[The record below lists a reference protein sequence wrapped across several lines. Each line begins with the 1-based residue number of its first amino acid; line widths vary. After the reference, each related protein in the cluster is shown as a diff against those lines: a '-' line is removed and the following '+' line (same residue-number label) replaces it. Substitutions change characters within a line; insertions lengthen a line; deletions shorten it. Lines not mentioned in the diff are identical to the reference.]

1 MTVRIL
7 QFGTTGQLARELLAQ
22 AKDFDVEITAL
33 SRAEADFADPS
44 AVVRRLDGGPYD
56 LVVLAAAYTA
66 VDLAESERDL
76 AFAVNAETPG
86 AIAEALGADGPA
98 LVQVSTDYVFA
109 GDKGAPYVETD
120 ATGPLNVYGASKLA
134 GEQAILAACPRAL
147 ILRTSWVVSS
157 HGKNFVKTMLRAA
170 GEGRALKVVDD
181 QLGRP
186 TAARDLARFILAQ
199 AGRLA
204 AAEAGDPVFGIHH
217 FANAGEVTW
226 KGFADGIFA
235 IAMGRD
241 APAVAPGSTAD
252 WPAPAKRPMRGTLD
266 TGKLERTFGVTLRS
280 WREPVAEIVAELQPE
295 LKSNLGSAE

>member
-33 SRAEADFADPS
+33 SRAEADFADPQ
-44 AVVRRLDGGPYD
+44 AVVRQVMAAKAD
-56 LVVLAAAYTA
+56 LIVLAAAYTA

-86 AIAEALGADGPA
+86 AIAQALGAAKDGGGPA

-109 GDKGAPYVETD
+109 GDKGAPYIESD
-120 ATGPLNVYGASKLA
+120 ATAPLNVYGASKLE
-134 GEQAILAACPRAL
+134 GERRILAASPRAL

-181 QLGRP
+181 QFGRP
-186 TAARDLARFILAQ
+186 TAARDLARFILSQ
-199 AGRLA
+199 AARLA
-204 AAEAGDPVFGIHH
+204 DAKAGDPVFGVHH

-235 IAMGRD
+235 VALGD
-241 APAVAPGSTAD
+241 KAPAVASGSTAD

-266 TGKLERTFGVTLRS
+266 TGKLESTFGVTPRS
-280 WREPVAEIVAELQPE
+280 WRDAVAEIVAELQSE
-295 LKSNLGSAE
+295 GTAA

>member
-7 QFGTTGQLARELLAQ
+7 QFGTTGQLARELLAG

-33 SRAEADFADPS
+33 SRAEADFADPQ
-44 AVVRRLDGGPYD
+44 AVVAQLKAHPAD

-66 VDLAESERDL
+66 VDLAESEREL

-86 AIAEALGADGPA
+86 AIAEALGADGPP

-120 ATGPLNVYGASKLA
+120 ATAPLNVYGASKLA
-134 GEQAILAACPRAL
+134 AEQAILTACPRAL

-181 QLGRP
+181 QFGRP
-186 TAARDLARFILAQ
+186 TAARDLARFILSQ
-199 AGRLA
+199 ADRLA
-204 AAEAGDPVFGIHH
+204 AAKAGDAVFGVHH

-235 IAMGRD
+235 IALGEK
-241 APAVAPGSTAD
+241 APVVASGATAD
-252 WPAPAKRPMRGTLD
+252 WPAPARRPVRGTLD

-295 LKSNLGSAE
+295 LKSNLGSAA

>member
-22 AKDFDVEITAL
+22 AKAFDVEITAL
-33 SRAEADFADPS
+33 SRAEADFGDPA
-44 AVVRRLDGGPYD
+44 AVVRQVKAAKAD
-56 LVVLAAAYTA
+56 LVVVAAAYTA
-66 VDLAESERDL
+66 VDLAESEREL
-76 AFAVNAETPG
+76 AFTVNAETPG

-109 GDKGAPYVETD
+109 GDKGAPYVESD
-120 ATGPLNVYGASKLA
+120 EPAPMNVYGASKLE
-134 GEQAILAACPRAL
+134 GERRILAAAPRAL
-147 ILRTSWVVSS
+147 ILRTSWVVSR

-181 QLGRP
+181 QFGRP
-186 TAARDLARFILAQ
+186 TAARDLARFILSQ
-199 AGRLA
+199 AARLA
-204 AAEAGDPVFGIHH
+204 AAPAGDPAFGVHH

-235 IAMGRD
+235 AALGKD
-241 APAVAPGSTAD
+241 APVVASGATAD

-266 TGKLERTFGVTLRS
+266 TSKLERTFGVTPRS
-280 WREPVAEIVAELQPE
+280 WREAVAEIVAELQSE
-295 LKSNLGSAE
+295 QRSAA

>member
-33 SRAEADFADPS
+33 SRAEADFADTA
-44 AVVRRLDGGPYD
+44 AVVRKVQGAKAD

-66 VDLAESERDL
+66 VDLAESEREL
-76 AFAVNAETPG
+76 AFTVNAETPG
-86 AIAEALGADGPA
+86 AIAQALGEGGAA

-109 GDKGAPYVETD
+109 GDKGAPYVESD
-120 ATGPLNVYGASKLA
+120 ATAPLNVYGASKLA
-134 GEQAILAACPRAL
+134 GEQRILAACPRAL

-181 QLGRP
+181 QFGRP
-186 TAARDLARFILAQ
+186 TA
-199 AGRLA
+199 
-204 AAEAGDPVFGIHH
+204 VFGVHH

-226 KGFADGIFA
+226 KGFADGVFA
-235 IAMGRD
+235 IALGKD
-241 APAVAPGSTAD
+241 APVVASGATAD
-252 WPAPAKRPMRGTLD
+252 WPASAKRPVRGTLD
-266 TGKLERTFGVTLRS
+266 TGKLERTFGVTLRP
-280 WREPVAEIVAELQPE
+280 WREAVAEIVAELQSE
-295 LKSNLGSAE
+295 RSAA

>member
-1 MTVRIL
+1 MTTRIL

-22 AKDFDVEITAL
+22 AKGFDVEITAL
-33 SRAEADFADPS
+33 SRAEADFADPQ
-44 AVVRRLDGGPYD
+44 AVVRRLGEGRYD

-66 VDLAESERDL
+66 VDLAESERDV

-86 AIAEALGADGPA
+86 AIALALGPSGPA

-109 GDKGAPYVETD
+109 GDKGAPYIESD
-120 ATGPLNVYGASKLA
+120 ATGPLNVYGASKLE
-134 GEQAILAACPRAL
+134 GERRILAACPRAL

-181 QLGRP
+181 QFGRP
-186 TAARDLARFILAQ
+186 TAARDLARFILSQ
-199 AGRLA
+199 AARLSA
-204 AAEAGDPVFGIHH
+204 AKPGDPVFGLHH

-235 IAMGRD
+235 AALGD
-241 APAVAPGSTAD
+241 KAPAVASGSTAD
-252 WPAPAKRPMRGTLD
+252 WPAPARRPMRGTLD
-266 TGKLERTFGVTLRS
+266 TGQLERTFGVTLRP
-280 WREPVAEIVAELQPE
+280 WREAVAEIVAELQSE
-295 LKSNLGSAE
+295 GAAA